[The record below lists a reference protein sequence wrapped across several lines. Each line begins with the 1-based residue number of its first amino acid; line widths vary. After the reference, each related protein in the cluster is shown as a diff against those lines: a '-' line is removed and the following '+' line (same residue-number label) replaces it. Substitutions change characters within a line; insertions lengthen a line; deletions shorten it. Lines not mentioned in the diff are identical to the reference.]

1 MRIVAI
7 LASYNEQRFI
17 RACLE
22 HYLQQGIEVYL
33 LDNDSTD
40 DTLDIA
46 KEYLGR
52 NLIGIE
58 RIPRHDM
65 YQWNKILMRKEQL
78 ADEIQADWLM
88 HADPD
93 EIRVAPTSEQTLA
106 EAIADVDRQGYN
118 AINFME
124 YTFLPVRES
133 ADHDNAEFQKT
144 MRWYYPF
151 GPRHPHRL
159 NAWKKQPRRW
169 PGAKTFMRELVRHH
183 RWGSPSVNLLAKGG
197 HVVQF
202 PELLAYPVD
211 FKLKH
216 YIVLSLDHAI
226 QKYVK
231 KSFDPKEIAGSHGW
245 RATAKEHEFFL
256 PSQTQMRLYTSDDAL
271 DPTNP
276 LSEHL
281 LVQQNI

>member
-1 MRIVAI
+1 MKIVAI

-17 RACLE
+17 GACLD
-22 HYLQQGIEVYL
+22 HYLQQGIHVYL

-40 DTLDIA
+40 NTLEIA
-46 KEYLGR
+46 KQYLGR

-58 RIPRHDM
+58 RIPRNGL
-65 YQWNKILMRKEQL
+65 YQWQKILMRKEEL
-78 ADEIQADWLM
+78 ADEIEADWLM

-93 EIRVAPTSEQTLA
+93 EIRVAPNSSQTLA
-106 EAIADVDRQGYN
+106 EAIAEIDKKGYN
-118 AINFME
+118 AVNFME

-133 ADHDNAEFQKT
+133 NDHDNAEFQKT

-151 GPRHPHRL
+151 AQRHPHRL
-159 NAWKKQPRRW
+159 NAWKKQNRRW
-169 PGAKTFMRELVRHH
+169 PGMKAFLRELVRNH
-183 RWGSPSVNLLAKGG
+183 RLPPSVNLRDSGG
-197 HVVQF
+197 HVIQF
-202 PELLAYPVD
+202 PGIKPYPVD

-231 KSFDPKEIAGSHGW
+231 KSYDPTETGAHGW
-245 RATAKEHEFFL
+245 RATVKEHEFLL
-256 PSQTQMRLYTSDDAL
+256 PSQSQMRLYTSDDEL

-276 LSEHL
+276 LKEHL
-281 LVQQNI
+281 LVQQG

>member
-1 MRIVAI
+1 MKIVAI

-22 HYLQQGIEVYL
+22 NYLQQGIDVYL

-40 DTLDIA
+40 DTLTIA
-46 KEYLGR
+46 REYLGR

-58 RIPRHDM
+58 RIPRHGM
-65 YQWNKILMRKEQL
+65 YQWRKILMRKEQL

-93 EIRVAPTSEQTLA
+93 EIRVAPHSAQTLA
-106 EAIADVDRQGYN
+106 QAFAEVDRQGYN
-118 AINFME
+118 AVNFME

-133 ADHDNAEFQKT
+133 PDHDNAEFQKT

-151 GPRHPHRL
+151 APRHPHQIK
-159 NAWKKQPRRW
+159 AWKKQNSRW
-169 PGAKTFMRELVRHH
+169 PGTRVFFRELIRNR
-183 RWGSPSVNLLAKGG
+183 RWKVPSVNLLDTGG

-202 PELLAYPVD
+202 PGIRLYPVD

-216 YIVLSLDHAI
+216 YIVLSLEHAI
-226 QKYVK
+226 QKYVR
-231 KSFDPKEIAGSHGW
+231 KSFDPKEIAGAHGW
-245 RATAKEHEFFL
+245 RATAKEHEFRL
-256 PSQTQMRLYTSDDAL
+256 PSQSQMRPYLSDDEL
-271 DPTNP
+271 DASNP
-276 LSEHL
+276 LTEHL
-281 LVQQNI
+281 LVQQS

>member
-1 MRIVAI
+1 MKIVAI
-7 LASYNEQRFI
+7 LASYNEQKFI

-40 DTLDIA
+40 KTLDIA
-46 KEYLGR
+46 REYLGR

-58 RIPRHDM
+58 RIPRHGM
-65 YQWNKILMRKEQL
+65 YQWQKILMRKEEL
-78 ADEIQADWLM
+78 ADEIEADWLM

-93 EIRVAPTSEQTLA
+93 EIRVAPTSAHTLA
-106 EAIADVDRQGYN
+106 EAIADVDRKGYN
-118 AINFME
+118 TVNFME

-133 ADHDNAEFQKT
+133 PDHDNAEFLET

-151 GPRHPHRL
+151 AQRHPHRL
-159 NAWKKQPRRW
+159 NAWKKQSRRW
-169 PGAKTFMRELVRHH
+169 PGTKAFLSELARNRRTV
-183 RWGSPSVNLLAKGG
+183 PSVNLRDTGG

-202 PELLAYPVD
+202 PGIHPYPVD

-216 YIVLSLDHAI
+216 YIVLSLEHAI

-245 RATAKEHEFFL
+245 RATAKEHEFLL
-256 PSQTQMRLYTSDDAL
+256 PSQSQMRLYTSDDEL
-271 DPTNP
+271 DAANP
-276 LSEHL
+276 LKEHL
-281 LVQQNI
+281 LVQQ